1 MQNYEVDI
9 AALDFVRRDSI
20 NHFLKELLIL
30 GGSDL
35 HVKSGGFIYARIG
48 NEIKKLSNEIFTQQD
63 GIILAK
69 ELLRTRFA
77 ELVEQKSVDFSHRLE
92 DGNRF
97 RVNIFFQLEGV
108 SIVFRLIPNK
118 IPTFEE
124 RFMPP
129 IVEKICDTV
138 SKGIILIA
146 GQPGSGKSMTVS
158 SMVERIN
165 LTKRQHI
172 ITIED
177 PIEFVHTDAMSI
189 ISQRAIG
196 QDTLDF
202 ENAIKS
208 ALREDPD
215 VIVVGEIRDLKTIK
229 AILLA
234 SQIGYLVIGVIN
246 GSGIREII
254 NFLIGLFPQE
264 ERRNAI
270 SLLANNIEAV
280 IAQRAVKTLQN
291 DIRIATAIMIN
302 SQDVKNAIMNS
313 DEDGIYLAIERG
325 RDAYGMQ
332 TFDQC
337 LFELYSQGIIDEN
350 EALQKASDVENLRR
364 KIKNSNLAIND
375 IVGFTGDA
383 ELVEQLKFELN

>member
-77 ELVEQKSVDFSHRLE
+77 ELVEQKSVDFTHRLE

-177 PIEFVHTDAMSI
+177 PIEFVHTDAMSM
-189 ISQRAIG
+189 
-196 QDTLDF
+196 
-202 ENAIKS
+202 
-208 ALREDPD
+208 
-215 VIVVGEIRDLKTIK
+215 
-229 AILLA
+229 
-234 SQIGYLVIGVIN
+234 IN